1 MSENNDPTSRHSRLS
16 DISNEPSV
24 ADATE
29 SKATGASVP
38 SLTHGPILGHLIRLS
53 IPASMGMLFN
63 TLYNL
68 TDFWFAGRISGEAL
82 AGVSIAGSVFFMLL
96 AVGIGI
102 QTGASAVM
110 AVDVGAGRKD
120 KAAEWANHVF
130 GLSLVLSA
138 VVALLGWLFA
148 DTLVLFLGAE
158 PNVAPL
164 SMEYITITLFGAFT
178 FILSFAAAGALMA
191 LGDTKSNRNALV
203 AGFFANLVLNP
214 LLTFTL
220 DMGVSGLALATV
232 IIKGLSA
239 MYLYRVLVRETG
251 RVCKPAFAFT
261 PWINLLKQVMPASFN
276 MLTIILGGFITVAL
290 LGRFGSQHVAGYA
303 VGLRIEQVLLLPA
316 LGLNSA
322 VMAIAGQ
329 NHGALQPQRVRQ
341 TYTTGLFIGL
351 AMAVIS
357 VPVMLTL
364 SPAMMAF
371 FTDDPQIQATGAS
384 YLRIDAFAFYAYV
397 VLFLSTAILQA
408 LKQPVFPM
416 ALGIARQLVIPVSIN
431 VLLVVYLGYPMIS
444 VFYTIVSVVIIA
456 AVVAHWYTLRQLRL
470 PLTPMT

>member
-1 MSENNDPTSRHSRLS
+1 
-16 DISNEPSV
+16 
-24 ADATE
+24 
-29 SKATGASVP
+29 
-38 SLTHGPILGHLIRLS
+38 
-53 IPASMGMLFN
+53 MGMLFN

-68 TDFWFAGRISGEAL
+68 TDFWFAGKISSEAL
-82 AGVSIAGSVFFMLL
+82 AGVSIAGSVFFLLL

-110 AVDVGAGRKD
+110 AVDVGAGDKE
-120 KAAEWANHVF
+120 KAAEWADHVF
-130 GLSLVLSA
+130 GLSLVLSV

-148 DTLVLFLGAE
+148 EPLVVFLGAE
-158 PNVAPL
+158 PHIAPL
-164 SMEYITITLFGAFT
+164 SMEYISITLFGAFT

-214 LLTFTL
+214 LLTFSL
-220 DMGVSGLALATV
+220 DLGVSGLALATV

-239 MYLYRVLVRETG
+239 IYLYRVLIKETK
-251 RVCKPAFAFT
+251 RICKPAFALT
-261 PWINLLKQVMPASFN
+261 PWINLSKQVLPASFN

-329 NHGALQPQRVRQ
+329 NHGALNALRVRQ
-341 TYTTGLFIGL
+341 TYTIGL
-351 AMAVIS
+351 LVGLGMAVIS
-357 VPVMLTL
+357 IPVMLTL

-371 FTDDPQIQATGAS
+371 FTDDPQIQVTGAS

-397 VLFLSTAILQA
+397 VLFLSTAVLQA
-408 LKQPVFPM
+408 LKQPFFPM

-444 VFYTIVSVVIIA
+444 VFYTIVSVVVIA

-470 PLTPMT
+470 PAPAAKGVSTQIH

>member
-1 MSENNDPTSRHSRLS
+1 MSEKIDSTMNSTRS
-16 DISNEPSV
+16 DKLQPQGTNEGRSN
-24 ADATE
+24 
-29 SKATGASVP
+29 P
-38 SLTHGPILGHLIRLS
+38 SLTQGPILGHLVRLS
-53 IPASMGMLFN
+53 IPASIGMLFN

-68 TDFWFAGRISGEAL
+68 TDFWFAGKISSDAL
-82 AGVSIAGSVFFMLL
+82 AGVSIAGSVFFLLL
-96 AVGIGI
+96 AIGIGI

-110 AVDVGAGRKD
+110 AVEVGAGKTD
-120 KAAEWANHVF
+120 KAADWADHIF
-130 GLSLVLSA
+130 GLSLLLSVL
-138 VVALLGWLFA
+138 VAFLGWLFA
-148 DTLVLFLGAE
+148 EPLVLFLGAE
-158 PNVAPL
+158 PDIAPL
-164 SMEYITITLFGAFT
+164 SMEYITITLFGACT

-214 LLTFTL
+214 LLTFSL
-220 DMGVSGLALATV
+220 GLGVSGLALATV
-232 IIKGLSA
+232 LIKAMSA
-239 MYLYRVLVRETG
+239 LYLYRVLIRETG
-251 RVCKPAFAFT
+251 RVCKPTFAVA
-261 PWINLLKQVMPASFN
+261 PWINLLKQVLPASFN

-329 NHGALQPQRVRQ
+329 NHGANHAARVRQ
-341 TYTTGLFIGL
+341 TYIIGLIVGL

-371 FTDDPQIQATGAS
+371 FTDAPQIQATGAS

-408 LKQPVFPM
+408 LKQPLFPM

-431 VLLVVYLGYPMIS
+431 IVLVVYLGYPMIS
-444 VFYTIVSVVIIA
+444 VFYTIVSVVVIA
-456 AVVAHWYTLRQLRL
+456 AIVAHWYTLRQLRAL
-470 PLTPMT
+470 VSRTP